1 MGCFTLTNNTTL
13 TIHLH
18 NLLFHA
24 FHGVH
29 DEEQIIGNEF
39 EVNVDI
45 EVSTTLIINNLQQT
59 VNYVDVYAIIQQ
71 RMMQSTLLL
80 ETVAQELLADIQS
93 MDEKIT
99 SVSISIK
106 KLHPPIPHFE
116 GTVGVTFKSAS

>member
-1 MGCFTLTNNTTL
+1 M

-29 DEEQIIGNEF
+29 EEEQIIGNEF

-45 EVSTTLIINNLQQT
+45 EVSTTYIINHLQQT
-59 VNYVDVYAIIQQ
+59 INYVDVYAIIHQ

-80 ETVAQELLADIQS
+80 ETVAQELSAAIQS

-99 SVSISIK
+99 SVNITIK
-106 KLHPPIPHFE
+106 KLHPPIEHFV
-116 GTVGVTFKSAS
+116 GTVGVTFKSAL

>member
-1 MGCFTLTNNTTL
+1 M

-29 DEEQIIGNEF
+29 EEEQIIGNEF

-45 EVSTTLIINNLQQT
+45 EFPTNFIINNLQQT

-80 ETVAQELLADIQS
+80 ETVAQELSVAIHSL
-93 MDEKIT
+93 DEKIT

-106 KLHPPIPHFE
+106 KLHPPIAHFE
-116 GTVGVTFKSAS
+116 GTVGVTFKSAL